1 MVKRFCDTD
10 IWQKEWFLNLS
21 AVERQLFL
29 YIKDNCDCAGFYV
42 PNYAMLSFVMGQK
55 ITKEDF
61 KNLKQVV
68 FVDEDVIFIEDFIK
82 FQYNVF
88 IEELNPKYSVHR
100 GIIKRLNK
108 YGIFGTLTK
117 QLRNTYSSIQD
128 KDKVKD
134 KDKDF
139 SILQESKE
147 KEEKEEKE
155 KIKKEKEEKEIEIQE
170 QKVFEPAQ
178 NVETVDSKEIEPVEE
193 NKPIYNT
200 RLLGAM
206 NRINAYAVN
215 PDLMYDSDIQ
225 TVFKLY
231 KGFCH
236 DLLPL
241 RFEPRDAAV
250 RLKVK
255 EFLGV
260 VSGDFSY
267 IQEVFK
273 KANELK
279 TIVDKKIDFL
289 SAINNHARIHSGF
302 YVGQNQEND
311 YDSTLAYAKKLQ
323 EEYEKERLNE

>member
-1 MVKRFCDTD
+1 MVKRIADSE
-10 IWQKEWFLNLS
+10 IWNKDWFLNLNLKQKLL
-21 AVERQLFL
+21 VKFLF
-29 YIKDNCDCAGFYV
+29 DNCDCAGFYEISKRRLFDCFDEEV
-42 PNYAMLSFVMGQK
+42 
-55 ITKEDF
+55 TKEDF
-61 KNLKQVV
+61 LNIKQIK
-68 FVDEDVIFIEDFIK
+68 FINENVIFIEDFIN
-82 FQYNVF
+82 FQYNVS

-108 YGIFGTLTK
+108 YGIFATLT
-117 QLRNTYSSIQD
+117 QGLGNPYPRVQ
-128 KDKVKD
+128 DKVKD

-139 SILQESKE
+139 SFLQEDK
-147 KEEKEEKE
+147 EKEEKE

-170 QKVFEPAQ
+170 QETFEPAQ
-178 NVETVDSKEIEPVEE
+178 NVETVDSKEIKPVEE

-206 NRINAYAVN
+206 NRAVAYAVN
-215 PDLMYDSDIQ
+215 PDLMYDPDIQ

-231 KGFCH
+231 EGFCS

-241 RFEPRDAAV
+241 RYEPRDAAV

-289 SAINNHARIHSGF
+289 SAINNHSRIHSGF
-302 YVGQNQEND
+302 YIGQNQEND

-323 EEYEKERLNE
+323 EEYERNNPK

>member
-68 FVDEDVIFIEDFIK
+68 FVDEDVLFIEDFIK
-82 FQYNVF
+82 FQYGVS

-108 YGIFGTLTK
+108 YGVFGTLTE
-117 QLRNTYSSIQD
+117 QLRNTYLSIQD

-139 SILQESKE
+139 SSLQENK
-147 KEEKEEKE
+147 EKEEKE

-170 QKVFEPAQ
+170 QKAFEPAQ
-178 NVETVDSKEIEPVEE
+178 KVETVDTKEVKPVEE

-206 NRINAYAVN
+206 NRAIAYAVN
-215 PDLMYDSDIQ
+215 PDLMYDPDIQ

-231 KGFCH
+231 EGFCS

-279 TIVDKKIDFL
+279 TIVNKRIDFL
-289 SAINNHARIHSGF
+289 SAINNHSRIHSGF
-302 YVGQNQEND
+302 YIGQNQEND

>member
-55 ITKEDF
+55 ITKVDF

-68 FVDEDVIFIEDFIK
+68 FVDEDVLFIEDFIK
-82 FQYNVF
+82 FQYNVS

-108 YGIFGTLTK
+108 YGIFATLT
-117 QLRNTYSSIQD
+117 QGLGNPYPRVQ
-128 KDKVKD
+128 DKVKD

-139 SILQESKE
+139 SFLQEDK
-147 KEEKEEKE
+147 EKEEKE

-170 QKVFEPAQ
+170 QETFEPAQ
-178 NVETVDSKEIEPVEE
+178 NVETVDSKEIKPVEE

-206 NRINAYAVN
+206 NRAVAYAVN
-215 PDLMYDSDIQ
+215 PDLMYDPDIQ

-231 KGFCH
+231 EGFCS

-241 RFEPRDAAV
+241 RYEPRDAAV

-323 EEYEKERLNE
+323 EEYERNNPK